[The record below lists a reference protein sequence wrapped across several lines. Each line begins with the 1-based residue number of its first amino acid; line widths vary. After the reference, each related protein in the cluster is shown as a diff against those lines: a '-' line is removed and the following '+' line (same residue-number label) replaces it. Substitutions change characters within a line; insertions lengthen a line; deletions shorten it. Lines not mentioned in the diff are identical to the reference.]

1 MSSNQSDSDLIKWHQ
16 YFAIE
21 CNNRAWDLSTQTRND
36 AEDMEM
42 LNAAHASALHWAAIG
57 KELNNMR
64 ATMLLAEV
72 HALLGYGK
80 TALVNAEKMRE
91 YFLGIDTPDWEIAF
105 VHTIY
110 AHAAYASGETTIHKT
125 AYQEALNALNTI
137 SDNQDREIVQKTFD
151 GVARP

>member
-1 MSSNQSDSDLIKWHQ
+1 MSSNQSEKDLNKWHQ

-21 CNNRAWDLSTQTRND
+21 CNNRAWDLSTQARSN

-42 LNAAHASALHWAAIG
+42 LNAAHASALHWAAMG

-72 HALLGYGK
+72 HSLLGYGK
-80 TALVNAEKMRE
+80 TALVYAEKMRE
-91 YFLGIDTPDWEIAF
+91 YFLDIDTPDWEIAF

-110 AHAAYASGETTIHKT
+110 AHAAYVSGEVTIHKA
-125 AYQEALNALNTI
+125 AYQQALDALDAI
-137 SDNQDREIVQKTFD
+137 EDSQDREIVQKTFD
-151 GVARP
+151 GVPRP